1 QGHLHHRGNEV
12 TTQLVTDD
20 LALNGP
26 QAARLVGITYRQLDH
41 WDTTGVVAP
50 SLTKADGQGSRRQY
64 SYADLMDLLVVKTLA
79 DFGVGFNLILRDIRA
94 EDIHRFV
101 VGTFAHGACGVN
113 PNQWLGGFLEAY
125 NCIRT
130 ASEMVGRS
138 TSLPRRDC
146 STA

>member
-1 QGHLHHRGNEV
+1 M

-79 DFGVGFNLILRDIRA
+79 DFGVGFNLIRRVMK
-94 EDIHRFV
+94 HRGRFV
-101 VGTFAHGACGVN
+101 RTDPSSMLVVREDDVRIVDVTKMKSFSEPKVVVMIPLARLCGTLN
-113 PNQWLGGFLEAY
+113 ERL
-125 NCIRT
+125 
-130 ASEMVGRS
+130 RS
-138 TSLPRRDC
+138 V
-146 STA
+146 

>member
-1 QGHLHHRGNEV
+1 V

-79 DFGVGFNLILRDIRA
+79 DFGVGFNLIRRVMK
-94 EDIHRFV
+94 HRGRFV
-101 VGTFAHGACGVN
+101 RTDPASMLVVREDDVRIEDVTKMKSFTEPKVVVMIPLARLCGTLN
-113 PNQWLGGFLEAY
+113 ERL
-125 NCIRT
+125 
-130 ASEMVGRS
+130 RS
-138 TSLPRRDC
+138 V
-146 STA
+146 

>member
-1 QGHLHHRGNEV
+1 V

-79 DFGVGFNLILRDIRA
+79 DFGVGFNLIRRVMK
-94 EDIHRFV
+94 HRGRFV
-101 VGTFAHGACGVN
+101 RTDPSSMLVVREDDVRIVDVTKMKSFSEPKVVVMIPLARLCGTLN
-113 PNQWLGGFLEAY
+113 ERL
-125 NCIRT
+125 
-130 ASEMVGRS
+130 RS
-138 TSLPRRDC
+138 V
-146 STA
+146 